1 MSRRPPLSIQMQVDI
16 LLVEDDAEDNT
27 LTLFALLKHQLTN
40 KFHVARNGQEA
51 LDYVLCTGQYANR
64 NITEQPHLILL
75 DLNLQPMGG
84 LEVLRRIR
92 ADPRT
97 RTIPIVM
104 LTASDEEND
113 LLESYRLGVNSYIVK
128 PVDFKQF
135 KEAARLVAEYWLLLN
150 RSPSRA
156 A

>member
-1 MSRRPPLSIQMQVDI
+1 MQVDI

-27 LTLFALLKHQLTN
+27 LTLFALLRHQLTN
-40 KFHVARNGQEA
+40 KFYVARDGQEA
-51 LDYVLCTGQYANR
+51 LDYVFCTGQHANR
-64 NITEQPHLILL
+64 KITDQPRLILL
-75 DLNLQPMGG
+75 DLNMRAIDG

-92 ADPRT
+92 ADPRV

-104 LTASDEEND
+104 LTASDGELD
-113 LLESYRLGVNSYIVK
+113 LIESYRLGANSYVLK
-128 PVDFKQF
+128 PVDFKEF

-150 RSPSRA
+150 RNPSRA